1 MYFHIPDG
9 RLYAV
14 SFDKSGVK
22 LKWNLDFNFPTEWL
36 SAKNGLLN
44 ILDAESNK
52 SITISALDGNI
63 TSQQYLIWDPQ
74 DVYIKNS
81 NIYSIGD
88 GNIYSQSQGIE

>member
-1 MYFHIPDG
+1 MKQSDE
-9 RLYAV
+9 A
-14 SFDKSGVK
+14 
-22 LKWNLDFNFPTEWL
+22 
-36 SAKNGLLN
+36 SASYNEEEAA
-44 ILDAESNK
+44 DAESNK